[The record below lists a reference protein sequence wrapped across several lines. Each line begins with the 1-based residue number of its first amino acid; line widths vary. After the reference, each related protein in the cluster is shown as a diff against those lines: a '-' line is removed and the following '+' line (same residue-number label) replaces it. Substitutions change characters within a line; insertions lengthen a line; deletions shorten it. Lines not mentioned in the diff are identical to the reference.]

1 LCATHHKFTLL
12 PFKGHIVYDGLVS
25 SYKISFGP
33 GIRRSL
39 NENFKEAVIQ
49 VNGFIFDARQAR
61 ERR

>member
-12 PFKGHIVYDGLVS
+12 PFKGLIVYDGLMS
-25 SYKISFGP
+25 SYNISFGP

-39 NENFKEAVIQ
+39 NENFKEAMIQ